1 MRQRLS
7 GRRDPLLL
15 FLLIVLATGLTIR
28 VVHLLTIAGT
38 AFPKFPLVFDQS
50 DLNTFWEWARTIL
63 AGDWLGRNTYHPA
76 FDWMRTIAPQE
87 TWYRWW
93 GGQAVFQQAPL
104 YAYWVAGLLAVS
116 RGSLQFVTTIQL
128 VMGAALHPLV
138 MFWLGRRL
146 FDSRVGLVAAALTAA
161 YGPFIFHQSVLL
173 RDWLPPILE
182 PLALVALYRAR
193 ASGHIVDWGVAG
205 AALGVAVMAKETIVL
220 FVPLALIWV
229 VLGSRSAIRQAAVP
243 AGAVLAGLL
252 LILSPLVLRNALVGA
267 PPFAVSNRAAE
278 GIIEGNAAD
287 GFPIGLTHPASM
299 KGILEASDGRL
310 PAVIRETLGTYHGRW
325 RALVSMELL
334 KLRALVDPLEVPNN
348 VNFYY
353 AREISP
359 ILRLTLTYGIIFPLG
374 LAGCVLSLRVWRR
387 HGLLICY
394 ALATVG
400 SLMSTIVLARF
411 RLLLASVLIVYGA
424 AGLVSFWEAARAR
437 RIAEGV
443 TYASL
448 LIGVAV
454 SQHLVLP
461 IPALR
466 DMHRIAVHRPEY
478 LLAAQIYAHDGHFDR
493 AVAEIERL
501 GAKAA
506 ERPSFAEL
514 AREASLHDGDYRTL
528 WANQLL
534 VAGKT
539 AEGRRQVERIEAA
552 YRAYP
557 DLGYPFYNL
566 GFLYLK
572 LGETARARSSFDRF
586 LAREPAGPRAESV
599 RRLLAELRG

>member
-310 PAVIRETLGTYHGRW
+310 PAVIRETPGRTM
-325 RALVSMELL
+325 A
-334 KLRALVDPLEVPNN
+334 
-348 VNFYY
+348 
-353 AREISP
+353 
-359 ILRLTLTYGIIFPLG
+359 
-374 LAGCVLSLRVWRR
+374 
-387 HGLLICY
+387 
-394 ALATVG
+394 
-400 SLMSTIVLARF
+400 
-411 RLLLASVLIVYGA
+411 
-424 AGLVSFWEAARAR
+424 
-437 RIAEGV
+437 
-443 TYASL
+443 
-448 LIGVAV
+448 
-454 SQHLVLP
+454 
-461 IPALR
+461 
-466 DMHRIAVHRPEY
+466 
-478 LLAAQIYAHDGHFDR
+478 DG
-493 AVAEIERL
+493 
-501 GAKAA
+501 
-506 ERPSFAEL
+506 
-514 AREASLHDGDYRTL
+514 
-528 WANQLL
+528 
-534 VAGKT
+534 
-539 AEGRRQVERIEAA
+539 
-552 YRAYP
+552 
-557 DLGYPFYNL
+557 
-566 GFLYLK
+566 
-572 LGETARARSSFDRF
+572 ARS
-586 LAREPAGPRAESV
+586 
-599 RRLLAELRG
+599 